1 MIVKQ
6 DTGPHAELY
15 WKGHFHHKLDLFG
28 DFLILFRKC
37 VHFYSNAFSKVFHLK
52 FIVIK

>member
-6 DTGPHAELY
+6 DTGPHAGLY

-37 VHFYSNAFSKVFHLK
+37 VHFLDIFIAMHLAK
-52 FIVIK
+52 FFI